1 MTQRDPNALDDEVF
15 EITDAELVEE
25 HDLDTYGDLHAEG
38 TGDFDDD
45 DYADEATTVFDP
57 NAEGTLDD
65 DEGDFEDEATRVFDP
80 GAGARE
86 PEANPNVHVEFGA
99 QAESPLSPQGPDP
112 RAARQP
118 SAAQQAAS
126 AASFSSE
133 KTVVTAHDA
142 PQARPAVRQVATSA
156 QARRSNAPLI
166 VVAALLAVAIIV
178 ILVQPRGTEAPAVAP
193 TATVAVF
200 SSPAGA
206 AVVLDGAPLA
216 DVTPMS
222 LTGIEPGRT
231 YELQLRL
238 DGHEPL
244 TETLSVETA
253 GMESRE
259 FTLEE
264 VTGALVIRTFPEGAA
279 IAVDG
284 EARGQGPLTLD
295 GLDRSRAYVLHATL
309 DGYEAVSETVRWE
322 ASSPAQMPVV
332 LTLTPVIDAE
342 EVLEEAEEAAAAE
355 AAEARRA
362 REATQRAA
370 AQRATTQR

>member
-1 MTQRDPNALDDEVF
+1 M
-15 EITDAELVEE
+15 
-25 HDLDTYGDLHAEG
+25 
-38 TGDFDDD
+38 
-45 DYADEATTVFDP
+45 
-57 NAEGTLDD
+57 
-65 DEGDFEDEATRVFDP
+65 
-80 GAGARE
+80 
-86 PEANPNVHVEFGA
+86 
-99 QAESPLSPQGPDP
+99 
-112 RAARQP
+112 
-118 SAAQQAAS
+118 
-126 AASFSSE
+126 
-133 KTVVTAHDA
+133 
-142 PQARPAVRQVATSA
+142 
-156 QARRSNAPLI
+156 
-166 VVAALLAVAIIV
+166 
-178 ILVQPRGTEAPAVAP
+178 AP

-370 AQRATTQR
+370 TQRAAAQRATSTTRRAPSEEPRRTTSGASSAPSGDARARHLPPSRPSARPSERPSAAAAPATPPPPPPPAEPVGEGTISVQALPYAQVYVNGAMISAETPVLNHRVPSGVHNVKVYFVALQQWSDERAVRVEPGGARTLTFRAQR